1 MEDLK
6 TILDI
11 NRTLYKK
18 FGLPLPVFDELV
30 TGFRWIMTADTDSHI
45 SLALRVEENISPEQY
60 AEIAAKLYGKPVD
73 VCIELLLQR
82 HDPHLRNLIVSLSSL
97 MSKPLNTTEFLAQ
110 RGIVRTEGL
119 QFRYKTEGKKVGLI
133 GFGVYI
139 NRFLNQCKE
148 FHIFDLRTPEAILS
162 HRYKN
167 GLQQYPEKIHWHLG
181 QNAAE
186 LRDVLSTLDI
196 IIMSGST
203 IVNNSYTALRQA
215 GSNAEIVGLYGPSCE
230 LCPDYFFE
238 QGYNYMFSTS
248 VRDKETYLKTALGAE
263 QTYREFDYMG
273 IYELE
278 RR

>member
-1 MEDLK
+1 M
-6 TILDI
+6 
-11 NRTLYKK
+11 
-18 FGLPLPVFDELV
+18 
-30 TGFRWIMTADTDSHI
+30 
-45 SLALRVEENISPEQY
+45 
-60 AEIAAKLYGKPVD
+60 
-73 VCIELLLQR
+73 
-82 HDPHLRNLIVSLSSL
+82 
-97 MSKPLNTTEFLAQ
+97 
-110 RGIVRTEGL
+110 
-119 QFRYKTEGKKVGLI
+119 
-133 GFGVYI
+133 
-139 NRFLNQCKE
+139 
-148 FHIFDLRTPEAILS
+148 
-162 HRYKN
+162 
-167 GLQQYPEKIHWHLG
+167 G

-263 QTYREFDYMG
+263 QTYREFDYMD

-278 RR
+278 RK

>member
-263 QTYREFDYMG
+263 QTYREFDYMD

-278 RR
+278 RK